1 MLRLLATRRCWL
13 AVCAD
18 ADATNADGISGE
30 DAYAAADFLLTAVL
44 LLECLDAQAMLLT
57 CER

>member
-18 ADATNADGISGE
+18 ADATNADGISG
-30 DAYAAADFLLTAVL
+30 DDAAADFLPTAVL
-44 LLECLDAQAMLLT
+44 LLECSDAQAMLLT